1 MRTMDLNAPASRF
14 ADESAALAE
23 GFARRMAELSRRS
36 GASADA
42 VAWAERAAL
51 AISSATALGHV
62 CMPLAALARRHGGR
76 PREVREALLAS
87 GVASL
92 ARTQSPMHAADLR
105 PLVIDEDGRL
115 YLARYFDYE
124 RRLALALVE
133 RAQAARVTVS
143 GRELA
148 AHAERI
154 ARYFGPS
161 AGDDIDW
168 QRVAALVALAGR
180 LTIVSGG
187 PGTGKTTT
195 VVGVLA
201 CLLDADPNLRIALA
215 APTGKAAQRMQEA
228 LIERADKLPPE
239 LAQRLP
245 RTSFTLQRLLGV
257 LPDGGFRHHRDNP
270 LPYDVI
276 VVDEASM
283 IDVALA
289 AHLLEAVAPTS
300 RLVMLGDKD
309 QLSAVEAGAVFAE
322 LSAQP
327 SFSQGGARRIAEALG
342 VDYARL
348 RAALPSGSPWVS
360 SSDDDSDSEAI
371 GAGLV
376 ATQSADDGDLFA
388 PRDARRDEQSPVAP
402 AGRAAAL
409 SSGSASV
416 SSSADDL
423 DGEAIA
429 AGRAATQSADDGD
442 LFAPRDARRDEQA
455 PVAPAGKAAALRAG
469 SASRTQA
476 VFDDEGYADLFAT
489 IDTETY
495 PEDEGSD
502 GARRNVDDE
511 RIQQKAPNKR
521 NERDENAGRE
531 RRNELNELNEQ
542 REGDQSEKRD
552 RRVERDRRGEQNA
565 DSERDRRS
573 EQDRPQEHYRHNERN
588 GRNLHHGHNKHDEQ
602 RRRTGPDDADHTDAP
617 LTDCVVWLA
626 RNYRFGLDSAIG
638 RLSIA
643 IRDGDAQ
650 AALAALDIRQSPAT
664 SDDAAAVLFDD
675 AHTTLSERTL
685 AHLATGFAPYAD
697 ALSSVLEARR
707 SNSVGAQNDEARL
720 FDALNRFRLLC
731 ATRKGPRGVDEVN
744 ARIAAKVREQAGIA
758 LALGAQWF
766 AGRPVIVT
774 RNDYALGL
782 FNGDIGIALPGADGA
797 LRVAFRMADGSL
809 RYVSPAALPPHDTA
823 FALTVHKS
831 QGSEF
836 DEAALVLPGSFVRVL
851 SRELVYTAITRA
863 KRRVEVIGS
872 ADIFAQ
878 AVDAP
883 TRRDSGLAARMRR
896 LMSASAGA

>member
-1 MRTMDLNAPASRF
+1 MSTVENINAADSAASAF

-23 GFARRMAELSRRS
+23 GFARRIGELSRWS
-36 GASADA
+36 GADA
-42 VAWAERAAL
+42 RAIAWAERAAR
-51 AISSATALGHV
+51 AISRATALGHV
-62 CMPLAALARRHGGR
+62 CMPLAALARRHG
-76 PREVREALLAS
+76 ESVREARDALLAS
-87 GVASL
+87 GVATL
-92 ARTQSPMHAADLR
+92 ARTAARIDAADLR

-124 RRLALALVE
+124 RRLAVALVE
-133 RAQAARVTVS
+133 RARGARIDVS
-143 GRELA
+143 PRELA
-148 AHAERI
+148 QEAQRI
-154 ARYFGPS
+154 ARYFGEVS
-161 AGDDIDW
+161 RDADDIDW

-201 CLLDADPNLRIALA
+201 CLLDADPGLRIALA

-239 LAQRLP
+239 LAGRLP

-289 AHLLEAVAPTS
+289 AHLLEAVAPSS

-327 SFSQGGARRIAEALG
+327 AFSEGGARRIAGALG
-342 VDYARL
+342 VDLARL
-348 RAALPSGSPWVS
+348 RAALPSVN
-360 SSDDDSDSEAI
+360 ATHTR
-371 GAGLV
+371 AGD
-376 ATQSADDGDLFA
+376 AREPAPDAFDDLFA
-388 PRDARRDEQSPVAP
+388 SEDDP
-402 AGRAAAL
+402 AGRADPAHRR
-409 SSGSASV
+409 S
-416 SSSADDL
+416 
-423 DGEAIA
+423 EAHDEGYA
-429 AGRAATQSADDGD
+429 D
-442 LFAPRDARRDEQA
+442 LFADHDAYTSDE
-455 PVAPAGKAAALRAG
+455 
-469 SASRTQA
+469 ASNA
-476 VFDDEGYADLFAT
+476 DDEGYADLFAT
-489 IDTETY
+489 IGDTSR
-495 PEDEGSD
+495 D
-502 GARRNVDDE
+502 ADDE
-511 RIQQKAPNKR
+511 PNDK
-521 NERDENAGRE
+521 
-531 RRNELNELNEQ
+531 
-542 REGDQSEKRD
+542 
-552 RRVERDRRGEQNA
+552 
-565 DSERDRRS
+565 
-573 EQDRPQEHYRHNERN
+573 
-588 GRNLHHGHNKHDEQ
+588 
-602 RRRTGPDDADHTDAP
+602 AP

-643 IRDGDAQ
+643 IRNGDAK
-650 AALAALDIRQSPAT
+650 AALNTLDAT
-664 SDDAAAVLFDD
+664 PSTASEAPGAVLFDD
-675 AHTTLSERTL
+675 GHATLSDRTL
-685 AHLATGFAPYAD
+685 AHLAKGFAPYAD
-697 ALSSVLEARR
+697 ALASLLRNERAP
-707 SNSVGAQNDEARL
+707 ADEAAL
-720 FDALNRFRLLC
+720 FDALNRFRVLC

-744 ARIAAKVREQAGIA
+744 ARIASKVREQAGIA

-782 FNGDIGIALPGADGA
+782 FNGDIGIALPGANGA

-836 DEAALVLPGSFVRVL
+836 EQAALVLPGSFVRVL

-863 KRRVEVIGS
+863 KRRIEVIGS
-872 ADIFAQ
+872 AAIFAQ
-878 AVDAP
+878 AVDTP
-883 TRRDSGLAARMRR
+883 TRRDSGLAARMARLARLTRSQRR
-896 LMSASAGA
+896 S